1 MAQKLDLETYTLQSG
16 EKINDITEE
25 RFLDFLH
32 SFESSLFA
40 EKEYAE
46 SGEYEELEKRYK
58 LLKEKIDSLSEN
70 LANEPDPARYLA
82 TYETKEIKE
91 AMMSLDDYIRFVAA
105 NHWDNEEKKFEVFN
119 TNYHSYDEWRNENI
133 NEILDKGIEEIQA
146 NRGLSEAAMESEIA
160 AHDNPRPDSIDMAGY
175 DFDEYIHSPEFIAK
189 FGDWEKANRLEKLEN
204 QQAVEVDFTVISE
217 GKDISEEIKNL
228 RNNPTKENIKKL
240 RDIGHSIGTQYLNT
254 PFENIDTN
262 ESMIFVNNTKFQE
275 ASSHHIK
282 ESGVIEALYHLPEL
296 IKNGILVQET
306 PNEDKKRHPEIER
319 YQYLINGFKVGDEEY
334 TAKTVISID
343 KQGRK
348 FYDQRL
354 SSIEKGNLIDVLK
367 RESDS
372 KNFSRLTKSGEFET
386 ALYNYDTRL
395 FRVCQIPQFNF
406 LERNEITGK
415 WQPTMD
421 AVNKIKAGTL
431 ILSKDSEGIELLE
444 DRENNITYG
453 TNLSDFIKAIKE
465 ARELSKKSSNVI
477 SNTNNSLEQSSLDK
491 ASELLKGIKFTPEN
505 YKKLL
510 NVINDIT
517 EMSGTEQIQVP
528 TEEQVQ
534 KVSEEKE
541 PQPQTEIQDLD
552 NLEKKQKVET
562 FDPNAPVVYGKTVL
576 PAFTVMS
583 EGKLHSV
590 ENAVVMKFN
599 KANQTYLIDN
609 GSEKLELPTKTF
621 ETLLKDKQEQEE
633 KIKVAEGRTIVFQDK
648 ERGIDGTV
656 IPEFAMYTQHGLET
670 FKDFVPVKHNPADDS
685 YVISNGDTTMTVTA
699 ERFKE
704 ITAPERFENKFDE
717 NSPAWKKL
725 CEQEYK
731 DFFETRDN
739 TAYNFRHNLSVYCR
753 KEANSPCDALHLAK
767 DIISRMPKTE
777 QKQTEKILKAMAHE
791 NESTNEVITRLY
803 HEAIK
808 EQPLNEDYI
817 KKYQPDNVIAR
828 PMYDTISINGS
839 KIENDPALIRGSHDR
854 NLTIGTTLK
863 NINIET
869 GSVFGNSKSSIRF
882 DELKV
887 ISASREG
894 NSITVMDSN
903 KSFIKLP
910 RDTVL
915 NMYKEQQLKEMKQEQ
930 RHYRT
935 NSMSISY
942 V

>member
-58 LLKEKIDSLSEN
+58 LLRENIDSLSEN
-70 LANEPDPARYLA
+70 LSNEPDPGRYL
-82 TYETKEIKE
+82 TTQETKDVKE
-91 AMMSLDDYIRFVAA
+91 AMMSLDDYIRFVTA

-119 TNYHSYDEWRNENI
+119 TNYHSYDEWRNENVE
-133 NEILDKGIEEIQA
+133 EILDKEI
-146 NRGLSEAAMESEIA
+146 
-160 AHDNPRPDSIDMAGY
+160 
-175 DFDEYIHSPEFIAK
+175 
-189 FGDWEKANRLEKLEN
+189 EKLE
-204 QQAVEVDFTVISE
+204 
-217 GKDISEEIKNL
+217 EE
-228 RNNPTKENIKKL
+228 
-240 RDIGHSIGTQYLNT
+240 D
-254 PFENIDTN
+254 N
-262 ESMIFVNNTKFQE
+262 EYI
-275 ASSHHIK
+275 
-282 ESGVIEALYHLPEL
+282 
-296 IKNGILVQET
+296 
-306 PNEDKKRHPEIER
+306 
-319 YQYLINGFKVGDEEY
+319 
-334 TAKTVISID
+334 
-343 KQGRK
+343 
-348 FYDQRL
+348 
-354 SSIEKGNLIDVLK
+354 
-367 RESDS
+367 
-372 KNFSRLTKSGEFET
+372 
-386 ALYNYDTRL
+386 
-395 FRVCQIPQFNF
+395 
-406 LERNEITGK
+406 
-415 WQPTMD
+415 
-421 AVNKIKAGTL
+421 
-431 ILSKDSEGIELLE
+431 
-444 DRENNITYG
+444 
-453 TNLSDFIKAIKE
+453 
-465 ARELSKKSSNVI
+465 
-477 SNTNNSLEQSSLDK
+477 NNSLEQSSLDK

-541 PQPQTEIQDLD
+541 PQAQTEIQDLD
-552 NLEKKQKVET
+552 NEEKKQKVET
-562 FDPNAPVVYGKTVL
+562 FDPNAPIVYGKTVL

-731 DFFETRDN
+731 DFFEPRDN

-767 DIISRMPKTE
+767 DIISRMSKTE
-777 QKQTEKILKAMAHE
+777 QKQAEKTLKTMAHE

-817 KKYQPDNVIAR
+817 KKYQPENVIAR
-828 PMYDTISINGS
+828 PMYDTISTNGS
-839 KIENDPALIRGSHDR
+839 KIENDPALIRGTQDR
-854 NLTIGTTLK
+854 NLTIGTILK

-869 GSVFGNSKSSIRF
+869 GSVFGDKKDSMHF

-887 ISASREG
+887 ISASKEG

-915 NMYKEQQLKEMKQEQ
+915 NMYKEQQLKEMKQEL

-935 NSMSISY
+935 NSMNISY

>member
-1 MAQKLDLETYTLQSG
+1 M
-16 EKINDITEE
+16 
-25 RFLDFLH
+25 
-32 SFESSLFA
+32 
-40 EKEYAE
+40 
-46 SGEYEELEKRYK
+46 
-58 LLKEKIDSLSEN
+58 
-70 LANEPDPARYLA
+70 
-82 TYETKEIKE
+82 
-91 AMMSLDDYIRFVAA
+91 
-105 NHWDNEEKKFEVFN
+105 
-119 TNYHSYDEWRNENI
+119 
-133 NEILDKGIEEIQA
+133 
-146 NRGLSEAAMESEIA
+146 
-160 AHDNPRPDSIDMAGY
+160 
-175 DFDEYIHSPEFIAK
+175 
-189 FGDWEKANRLEKLEN
+189 
-204 QQAVEVDFTVISE
+204 
-217 GKDISEEIKNL
+217 
-228 RNNPTKENIKKL
+228 
-240 RDIGHSIGTQYLNT
+240 
-254 PFENIDTN
+254 
-262 ESMIFVNNTKFQE
+262 
-275 ASSHHIK
+275 
-282 ESGVIEALYHLPEL
+282 
-296 IKNGILVQET
+296 
-306 PNEDKKRHPEIER
+306 
-319 YQYLINGFKVGDEEY
+319 
-334 TAKTVISID
+334 
-343 KQGRK
+343 
-348 FYDQRL
+348 
-354 SSIEKGNLIDVLK
+354 LK

-491 ASELLKGIKFTPEN
+491 ASELLKGIQFTPEN

-510 NVINDIT
+510 DVIKDIT
-517 EMSGTEQIQVP
+517 QMSGKEQIQVP
-528 TEEQVQ
+528 TEEEVQ
-534 KVSEEKE
+534 QKTVAASVSQESEHIKDE
-541 PQPQTEIQDLD
+541 ATHVNDTKI
-552 NLEKKQKVET
+552 
-562 FDPNAPVVYGKTVL
+562 VYGETVL
-576 PAFTVMS
+576 PSFVASIDKNPHT
-583 EGKLHSV
+583 V
-590 ENAVVMKFN
+590 ENAVVMGFN
-599 KANQTYLIDN
+599 KKTQTYLVDN
-609 GSEKLELPTKTF
+609 GTEKLELPKETFKTLF
-621 ETLLKDKQEQEE
+621 NDKIEQEE
-633 KIKVAEGRTIVFQDK
+633 KIKRAKGRTIVFQDK
-648 ERGIDGTV
+648 ERGINGTI

-767 DIISRMPKTE
+767 DIISRMSKTE

-839 KIENDPALIRGSHDR
+839 KIENDPALIRGSQDR

>member
-32 SFESSLFA
+32 SFESSLLA

-46 SGEYEELEKRYK
+46 SGEYEELEKRFK
-58 LLKEKIDSLSEN
+58 LLKENIDSLSEN
-70 LANEPDPARYLA
+70 LANEPDPLRYLA
-82 TYETKEIKE
+82 THETKDIKE
-91 AMMSLDDYIRFVAA
+91 AMMTLDDYIRFVAA

-119 TNYHSYDEWRNENI
+119 TNYHSYDEWRNENVE
-133 NEILDKGIEEIQA
+133 EILDKEIENLEELNEKIARWDYDHDDGDQYWPQFTEAYYDKNEKLITLKIYQGYNDTWTSEKITIEEFLQEYKRAEKNNWITKTI
-146 NRGLSEAAMESEIA
+146 NEDFFSSLS
-160 AHDNPRPDSIDMAGY
+160 
-175 DFDEYIHSPEFIAK
+175 K
-189 FGDWEKANRLEKLEN
+189 EN
-204 QQAVEVDFTVISE
+204 Q
-217 GKDISEEIKNL
+217 L
-228 RNNPTKENIKKL
+228 L
-240 RDIGHSIGTQYLNT
+240 
-254 PFENIDTN
+254 
-262 ESMIFVNNTKFQE
+262 
-275 ASSHHIK
+275 
-282 ESGVIEALYHLPEL
+282 
-296 IKNGILVQET
+296 
-306 PNEDKKRHPEIER
+306 DK
-319 YQYLINGFKVGDEEY
+319 
-334 TAKTVISID
+334 
-343 KQGRK
+343 
-348 FYDQRL
+348 
-354 SSIEKGNLIDVLK
+354 
-367 RESDS
+367 
-372 KNFSRLTKSGEFET
+372 
-386 ALYNYDTRL
+386 
-395 FRVCQIPQFNF
+395 
-406 LERNEITGK
+406 
-415 WQPTMD
+415 
-421 AVNKIKAGTL
+421 
-431 ILSKDSEGIELLE
+431 
-444 DRENNITYG
+444 
-453 TNLSDFIKAIKE
+453 
-465 ARELSKKSSNVI
+465 
-477 SNTNNSLEQSSLDK
+477 TNNSLEQSSLDK

-541 PQPQTEIQDLD
+541 PQAQTEIQDLD
-552 NLEKKQKVET
+552 NEEKKQKVET
-562 FDPNAPVVYGKTVL
+562 FDPNAPIVYGKTVL

-731 DFFETRDN
+731 DFFEPRDN

-767 DIISRMPKTE
+767 DIISRMSKTE
-777 QKQTEKILKAMAHE
+777 QKQTEKILKTMAHE

-817 KKYQPDNVIAR
+817 KKYQPENVIAR
-828 PMYDTISINGS
+828 PMYDTISTNGS
-839 KIENDPALIRGSHDR
+839 KIENDPALIRGTQDR
-854 NLTIGTTLK
+854 NLTIGTILK

-869 GSVFGNSKSSIRF
+869 GSVFGDKKDSMHF

-887 ISASREG
+887 ISASKEG

-903 KSFIKLP
+903 KSFIQLP

-915 NMYKEQQLKEMKQEQ
+915 NMYKEQQIKEMKQEQ

-935 NSMSISY
+935 NSMNISY